1 MWEKFKNIHHMFH
14 ISLVFIIFPI
24 AGVISGEYPLLTLL
38 WTALFIVAYYTI
50 LTEKKPF
57 YQALSWW
64 VMLAYIFYTSV
75 WLNGGF
81 VWYIFYLSNLLIYH
95 YKEISFTSW
104 RFWSFLAIQP
114 ALLVGLYLQHQLNTG
129 YLVFF
134 STTFLFSD
142 FLTLGLHRIQVA
154 EQLKEEKSKQN
165 AQLNLFLAE
174 NERNRIGRDLHDSLG
189 HTFAMLSVKTELA
202 QQFLQMEAYE
212 QAEKEMEE
220 VRRISKQAMAD
231 VRRIVDN
238 LKTRTLDEELAT
250 IRTMLEMS
258 DIDLEL
264 HNQLN
269 VASIPTEM
277 QFTISMIL
285 LELATN
291 IIKHAEAKKSR
302 IDLYSQNR
310 DLILEVEDDGRG
322 FKRVTGQDLH
332 SVRERLEGL
341 DGRVEVIRNHK
352 PTIIRVRLPYR
363 VKGEER

>member
-1 MWEKFKNIHHMFH
+1 MWEKFKNIHYMFH

-38 WTALFIVAYYTI
+38 WTALFIGAYYTI

-64 VMLAYIFYTSV
+64 VMLAYIFYTSI

-114 ALLVGLYLQHQLNTG
+114 AILFGVYIQNQISIGDLIL
-129 YLVFF
+129 F

-165 AQLNLFLAE
+165 TQLNLFLAE

-202 QQFLQMEAYE
+202 QQFLQMKAYE

-238 LKTRTLDEELAT
+238 LKTRTLDEELNT

-258 DIDLEL
+258 DIEVEL

-269 VASIPTEM
+269 VASIPMEI
-277 QFTISMIL
+277 QFTISMII
-285 LELATN
+285 LELVTN
-291 IIKHAEAKKSR
+291 IIKHAEAKKSK
-302 IDLYSQNR
+302 IDLHTQNQN
-310 DLILEVEDDGRG
+310 LILDVQDDGRG
-322 FKRVTGQDLH
+322 FKRVTGRELH
-332 SVRERLEGL
+332 SVRERLEGI
-341 DGRVEVIRNHK
+341 DGTVEVISSQQ

-363 VKGEER
+363 VKGDER

>member
-1 MWEKFKNIHHMFH
+1 
-14 ISLVFIIFPI
+14 
-24 AGVISGEYPLLTLL
+24 
-38 WTALFIVAYYTI
+38 
-50 LTEKKPF
+50 
-57 YQALSWW
+57 
-64 VMLAYIFYTSV
+64 
-75 WLNGGF
+75 
-81 VWYIFYLSNLLIYH
+81 
-95 YKEISFTSW
+95 
-104 RFWSFLAIQP
+104 
-114 ALLVGLYLQHQLNTG
+114 
-129 YLVFF
+129 
-134 STTFLFSD
+134 
-142 FLTLGLHRIQVA
+142 
-154 EQLKEEKSKQN
+154 
-165 AQLNLFLAE
+165 
-174 NERNRIGRDLHDSLG
+174 
-189 HTFAMLSVKTELA
+189 
-202 QQFLQMEAYE
+202 
-212 QAEKEMEE
+212 MEE

-302 IDLYSQNR
+302 IDLYSQDR

-322 FKRVTGQDLH
+322 FKQVTDQDLH
-332 SVRERLEGL
+332 SVRERLEGF
-341 DGRVEVIRNHK
+341 DGSVEVISSQE

-363 VKGEER
+363 LKETSDEDIISRRSEYAAGCP

>member
-38 WTALFIVAYYTI
+38 WTALFIGAYYTI

-64 VMLAYIFYTSV
+64 GMLAYIFYTSI

-95 YKEISFTSW
+95 YKAISFTSW

-114 ALLVGLYLQHQLNTG
+114 ALLVGLYLQHQLSAG

-189 HTFAMLSVKTELA
+189 HTFAMLSVKTDLA
-202 QQFLQMEAYE
+202 LQLLQIQAYP
-212 QAEKEMEE
+212 QAEKELREIQQISKESMRE
-220 VRRISKQAMAD
+220 VRT
-231 VRRIVDN
+231 IVEN
-238 LKTRTLDEELAT
+238 LKSRTLTSELET
-250 IRTMLEMS
+250 VKKMLE
-258 DIDLEL
+258 IAGIEVEIA
-264 HNQLN
+264 NQLDT
-269 VASIPTEM
+269 ASLTQELES
-277 QFTISMIL
+277 TASMIL
-285 LELATN
+285 LELVTN
-291 IIKHAEAKKSR
+291 IIKHAKASKAYLKLERTEKE
-302 IDLYSQNR
+302 
-310 DLILEVEDDGRG
+310 LILTVSDDGCG
-322 FKRVTGQDLH
+322 FTSIKGNELHTIRDRVLPFSG
-332 SVRERLEGL
+332 
-341 DGRVEVIRNHK
+341 EVKVISQK
-352 PTIIRVRLPYR
+352 QPTEVQVRLPY
-363 VKGEER
+363 KERK

>member
-38 WTALFIVAYYTI
+38 WTALFIGAYYTI

-64 VMLAYIFYTSV
+64 VMLAYIFYTSI

-114 ALLVGLYLQHQLNTG
+114 AILFGVYIQNQISIGDLIL
-129 YLVFF
+129 F

-202 QQFLQMEAYE
+202 QQFLQMKAYE

-238 LKTRTLDEELAT
+238 LKTRTLDEELNT

-258 DIDLEL
+258 DIEVEL

-269 VASIPTEM
+269 VASIPMEI
-277 QFTISMIL
+277 QFTISMII
-285 LELATN
+285 LELVTN
-291 IIKHAEAKKSR
+291 IIKHAEAKKSK
-302 IDLYSQNR
+302 IDLHTQNQN
-310 DLILEVEDDGRG
+310 LILDVQDDGRG
-322 FKRVTGQDLH
+322 FKRVTGRELH
-332 SVRERLEGL
+332 SVRERLEGI
-341 DGRVEVIRNHK
+341 DGTVEVISSQQ

-363 VKGEER
+363 VKGDER